1 MVNKMESVVESDV
14 KRELEDK
21 RRSLNELIEQL
32 IISKIMVNLTMLL
45 RIVSL
50 VFLCL
55 ERVAM

>member
-1 MVNKMESVVESDV
+1 MVNRMESVVESDV

-21 RRSLNELIEQL
+21 RRSLNELIE
-32 IISKIMVNLTMLL
+32 IVDNFKISVNLTMLL
-45 RIVSL
+45 RIVLL